1 MDFLLGLSN
10 LRLYLIA
17 VLAINVEDLL
27 LEDSASEIKNNAME
41 SAADKEIFSEE
52 QNDWYLFQKD
62 KYVLFEDSRTASA
75 K

>member
-1 MDFLLGLSN
+1 MDFLLGLVN

-41 SAADKEIFSEE
+41 SAAAKEIFLEE

-62 KYVLFEDSRTASA
+62 K
-75 K
+75 

>member
-1 MDFLLGLSN
+1 M
-10 LRLYLIA
+10 IA
-17 VLAINVEDLL
+17 VLAINAEDLL

-41 SAADKEIFSEE
+41 SAAAKEIFLEE

-62 KYVLFEDSRTASA
+62 KYVLLEGSRTASA